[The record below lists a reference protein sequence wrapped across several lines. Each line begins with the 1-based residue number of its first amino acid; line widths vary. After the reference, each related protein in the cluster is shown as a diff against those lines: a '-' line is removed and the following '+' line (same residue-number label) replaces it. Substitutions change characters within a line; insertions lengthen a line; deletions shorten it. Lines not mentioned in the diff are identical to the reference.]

1 MAINAQPIL
10 KTTATTNQ
18 AAAAATAPANMLGVR
33 DQLVKSGVDPS
44 QIGWNKATGYVTVN
58 GQNFIRPDSIVGGTS
73 YISGD
78 AWAPAWGN
86 YASQAQ
92 ATKDAS
98 AYRNAVTAPAA
109 NPYDQQVQ
117 DTLSQYLSLIQ
128 NPTPYNVYA
137 DPSYAAYEAQA
148 ARASQASTRAAQESM
163 GAAGFGRSTNLAERA
178 QRIQNDQN
186 EYMQMQVVPQLTA
199 ANQAAE
205 QQKLANLGSYLSA
218 LTGQQGVV
226 DSRQQAE
233 LANLA
238 SLVDYS
244 TGRADTTY
252 NRNYQAGRDQA
263 ADDQAA
269 WSQRFQYGNAIGTFS
284 NGQKTVQQKQL
295 DQEQANTAYNR
306 QYQAGRDRVN
316 DAQFQQKMKEDARQF
331 AAQMGLNYDQLS
343 VQQQNMWLDEAYRRD
358 QFAYEQ
364 QRDSQELALSGNKKL
379 QEEQQG
385 LIEALRG
392 GGMTPAQ
399 ALKQI
404 QEDLQYG
411 FYTQAE
417 ATSLKN
423 LVTQASKNMA
433 PIDITKLTKEQ
444 QAALPTKAQAE
455 AAFKKEGKGY
465 PEIDWKSWY
474 RSPQGKT
481 AGVSYDDWKMLY
493 GPQLTGGSGGK

>member
-1 MAINAQPIL
+1 MAVNTQPVL
-10 KTTATTNQ
+10 KTTATANQ
-18 AAAAATAPANMLGVR
+18 TAAAGAAPANMLGVR
-33 DQLVKSGVDPS
+33 DQLIKSGVDPS

-58 GQNFIRPDSIVGGTS
+58 GQNFLKPDKIVGGVS
-73 YISGD
+73 YANGD
-78 AWAPAWGN
+78 SWAPAWGN
-86 YASQAQ
+86 YSSQAQ
-92 ATKDAS
+92 VNKDAS
-98 AYRNAVTAPAA
+98 AYRNAVQTPNA

-117 DTLSQYLSLIQ
+117 DTLAQYLGLIQ

-148 ARASQASTRAAQESM
+148 ARASQASTRAAQEAM

-199 ANQAAE
+199 ANQATQ

-218 LTGQQGVV
+218 LTGQQGLT

-238 SLVDYS
+238 SLLEYS

-252 NRNYQAGRDQA
+252 DRNYQAGRDA
-263 ADDQAA
+263 KADEQAA
-269 WSQRFQYGNAIGTFS
+269 WNQRFQYGNAIGQFG
-284 NGQKTVQQKQL
+284 NGQKTVQQKQFE
-295 DQEQANTAYNR
+295 QEQANTAYNR

-316 DAQFQQKMKEDARQF
+316 DSQFQQKMQEDARQF
-331 AAQMGLNYDQLS
+331 AEQMGLNYDQLS

-358 QFAYEQ
+358 QLAYQ
-364 QRDSQELALSGNKKL
+364 QQQDLITQSQSGNQKL

-385 LIEALRG
+385 LIEALRS

-404 QEDLQYG
+404 DEDMQYG
-411 FYTQAE
+411 FYSGDE
-417 ATSLKN
+417 AASLKA
-423 LVTQASKNMA
+423 LVGQASKNMA
-433 PIDITKLTKEQ
+433 PIDVSKLSKEEL
-444 QAALPTKAQAE
+444 AKLPTKKQADT
-455 AAFKKEGKGY
+455 AYKTEGKGY
-465 PEIDWKSWY
+465 PEMDWKSWY
-474 RSPQGKT
+474 RSPQGKS
-481 AGVSYDDWKMLY
+481 AGVSYQDWKTLY
-493 GPQLTGGSGGK
+493 GPQIGGGSGGK